1 MIDSILPRRYD
12 ITNRRYM
19 HRQIQLIQY
28 KSRFRG
34 SCHLSSLLHGSLL
47 YCISQCEWKMGGDE
61 HHFPCFLHITQRKDQ
76 YLNRSC
82 CTRTHQALPKMSHTC
97 TKIIWFAVGEDLS
110 LLAFQMDLDETESS
124 CDILCCHI
132 LFCRSPAD
140 GAASGTSRHFWNW
153 PYSAASCDHQTLL
166 EALSSPTSVDVTL
179 EHRPTLATPSNAVY
193 EGLAEWFTHASM
205 DLFSNGGSKRQHCR
219 QYNAT
224 GKETSR
230 NGAAL
235 HHK

>member
-1 MIDSILPRRYD
+1 M
-12 ITNRRYM
+12 
-19 HRQIQLIQY
+19 
-28 KSRFRG
+28 
-34 SCHLSSLLHGSLL
+34 L
-47 YCISQCEWKMGGDE
+47 Y
-61 HHFPCFLHITQRKDQ
+61 
-76 YLNRSC
+76 
-82 CTRTHQALPKMSHTC
+82 THPPSAARNVAHVHEDNLMS
-97 TKIIWFAVGEDLS
+97 AEGEDLS

-124 CDILCCHI
+124 CDILCC
-132 LFCRSPAD
+132 RSPAD
-140 GAASGTSRHFWNW
+140 GAASGTSCLLWNW
-153 PYSAASCDHQTLL
+153 PYSATSCDHQILL

-193 EGLAEWFTHASM
+193 EGLAELFTHASM